1 MQYLTLRDI
10 KEQFQ
15 ISKSTVYRW
24 MDERQ
29 FPRPTKFS
37 TKAAR
42 WRASDIEDW
51 IESIESAAT
60 H

>member
-1 MQYLTLRDI
+1 MQYLTLANI

-24 MDERQ
+24 IEERN

-42 WRASDIEDW
+42 WRACDIEEW
-51 IESIESAAT
+51 IESIESST
-60 H
+60 RH